1 MANKLKNLHLTK
13 KQVLKSIYRVFLV
26 IIGTFVLAFGTGAFL
41 VPFNLITGGVSGL
54 GILLKEICLTVD
66 IWSYIICWSLFVVGF
81 LTLGVKFTLSTLIS
95 TIFYPIFL
103 SIIVRTGIS
112 VYFAN
117 LLYGKDVASIVNG
130 VVQISPA
137 ALGEIDT
144 GKLLIIGLFGGS
156 FVGIGCGITFIGGGS
171 TGGLDIIAFILKKY
185 LNFNVSVT
193 TLIIDTLI
201 IIVGLIVDL
210 VSGGATASNKFIGG
224 LIGIVGAFSCSI
236 AIECIYNGLETSY
249 ICDIITS
256 KPEEINNY
264 VKEKLDRTTTIF
276 KVVGGYSQEEKTM
289 LRLVFLK
296 REYSQIK
303 DALAKIDPNAFI
315 TFSKAKLV
323 TGEGFE
329 QNETRDSSFISNLIK
344 KNKKQ
349 KKDGK

>member
-13 KQVLKSIYRVFLV
+13 KQVIKSIYRVFLV
-26 IIGTFVLAFGTGAFL
+26 LIGTFVLAFGTGAFL

-171 TGGLDIIAFILKKY
+171 TGGLDIIAFVLKKY

-201 IIVGLIVDL
+201 IIIGLIVDL
-210 VSGGATASNKFIGG
+210 ASGGATASNKFIGG
-224 LIGIVGAFSCSI
+224 LIGIVGAFSCAI
-236 AIECIYNGLETSY
+236 AIEYIYNGLETSY

-256 KPEEINNY
+256 KPEEINDY

-289 LRLVFLK
+289 LRLVFSK

-344 KNKKQ
+344 KNKKE

>member
-26 IIGTFVLAFGTGAFL
+26 LIGTFVLAFGTGAFL

-171 TGGLDIIAFILKKY
+171 TGGLDIIAFVLKKY

-210 VSGGATASNKFIGG
+210 ASGGAAASNKFIGG
-224 LIGIVGAFSCSI
+224 LIGIVGAFSCAI
-236 AIECIYNGLETSY
+236 AIEYIYNGLETSY

-276 KVVGGYSQEEKTM
+276 KVVGGYSQEEK
-289 LRLVFLK
+289 
-296 REYSQIK
+296 QC
-303 DALAKIDPNAFI
+303 
-315 TFSKAKLV
+315 
-323 TGEGFE
+323 
-329 QNETRDSSFISNLIK
+329 
-344 KNKKQ
+344 
-349 KKDGK
+349 

>member
-1 MANKLKNLHLTK
+1 MANRLKNLHLTK

-26 IIGTFVLAFGTGAFL
+26 LIGTFVLAFGTGAFL

-130 VVQISPA
+130 VVQISPV

-171 TGGLDIIAFILKKY
+171 TGGLDIIAFVLKKY
-185 LNFNVSVT
+185 FNFNVSIT

-210 VSGGATASNKFIGG
+210 ASGGAATSNKFMGG
-224 LIGIVGAFSCSI
+224 LIGIVGAFSCAI
-236 AIECIYNGLETSY
+236 AIEYIYNGLETSY
-249 ICDIITS
+249 ICDIITI

-289 LRLVFLK
+289 LRLVFSK

>member
-1 MANKLKNLHLTK
+1 MVSKIKNLHLTK
-13 KQVLKSIYRVFLV
+13 RQILKTIFRVFLV
-26 IIGTFVLAFGTGAFL
+26 LVGTFVLAFGTGAFL

-66 IWSYIICWSLFVVGF
+66 IWSYIICWSLFVIGF
-81 LTLGVKFTLSTLIS
+81 LTLGIKFTLSTLIS

-117 LLYGKDVASIVNG
+117 LLYGEDVAKIVNG
-130 VVQISPA
+130 VVQISA
-137 ALGEIDT
+137 ADLKEIET
-144 GKLLIIGLFGGS
+144 GRLLIIGLFGGS

-185 LNFNVSVT
+185 LNFNVSTT

-201 IIVGLIVDL
+201 IVVGLIIDL
-210 VSGGATASNKFIGG
+210 LSGGTSAPSEFMSG
-224 LIGIVGAFSCSI
+224 LIGIVGAFSCAM
-236 AIECIYNGLETSY
+236 AIEYIYNGLETSY
-249 ICDIITS
+249 VCDIITT
-256 KPEEINNY
+256 KPEEINAY
-264 VKEKLDRTTTIF
+264 VQEKLERTTTIF
-276 KVVGGYSQEEKTM
+276 KVVGGYSKEDKTM
-289 LRLVFLK
+289 LRLVFSK

-303 DALAKIDPNAFI
+303 DALAKIDPDAFI

-329 QNETRDSSFISNLIK
+329 QNETRDSSFISSLIK
-344 KNKKQ
+344 KTQ
-349 KKDGK
+349 KKDKNGK